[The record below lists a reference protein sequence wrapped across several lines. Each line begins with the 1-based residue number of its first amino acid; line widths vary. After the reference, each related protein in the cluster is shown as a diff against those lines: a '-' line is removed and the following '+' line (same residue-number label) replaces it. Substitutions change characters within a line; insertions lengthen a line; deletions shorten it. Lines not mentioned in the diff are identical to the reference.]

1 MAKRICLFD
10 IDGTLTKSR
19 NVRYAITQKIAENM
33 KDTLRKLKEV
43 IDIGFVGGS
52 DAKKIREQ
60 LDEET
65 IALNNYF
72 FSENGLV
79 AQKGQ

>member
-1 MAKRICLFD
+1 
-10 IDGTLTKSR
+10 
-19 NVRYAITQKIAENM
+19 M
-33 KDTLRKLKEV
+33 KDTLKQLKKV

-52 DAKKIREQ
+52 DANKIREQ

-65 IALNNYF
+65 ISLNDYF

-79 AQKGQ
+79 AVKGSELIAKSVTTLIFRALAIF

>member
-1 MAKRICLFD
+1 M
-10 IDGTLTKSR
+10 
-19 NVRYAITQKIAENM
+19 
-33 KDTLRKLKEV
+33 
-43 IDIGFVGGS
+43 GGS

-79 AQKGQ
+79 AMKGNELIAKSVLFHQFRVSKIIWERIGLRSLSTIACTILQTWTFP

>member
-1 MAKRICLFD
+1 
-10 IDGTLTKSR
+10 
-19 NVRYAITQKIAENM
+19 M
-33 KDTLRKLKEV
+33 KDTLRQLKKV

-52 DAKKIREQ
+52 DANKIREQ

-65 IALNNYF
+65 IALNDYF

-79 AQKGQ
+79 AIKGTELLAKSVPHP

>member
-1 MAKRICLFD
+1 MYSI
-10 IDGTLTKSR
+10 LTQ
-19 NVRYAITQKIAENM
+19 VITAPM
-33 KDTLRKLKEV
+33 KEALYQLKKV
-43 IDIGFVGGS
+43 VDVGFVGGS

-79 AQKGQ
+79 AMKGKELIATSVTI